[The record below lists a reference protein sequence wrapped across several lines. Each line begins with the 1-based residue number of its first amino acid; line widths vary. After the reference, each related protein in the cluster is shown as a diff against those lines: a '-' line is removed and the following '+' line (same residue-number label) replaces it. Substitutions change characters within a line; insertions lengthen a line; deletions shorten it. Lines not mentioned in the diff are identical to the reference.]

1 VIGERLAAY
10 ERQTQ
15 PLVEYYTVRKLL
27 SPVDGMAVADSVTES
42 IEKILDR
49 AKAAK

>member
-1 VIGERLAAY
+1 
-10 ERQTQ
+10 
-15 PLVEYYTVRKLL
+15 L
-27 SPVDGMAVADSVTES
+27 SPVDGMANADAVTES